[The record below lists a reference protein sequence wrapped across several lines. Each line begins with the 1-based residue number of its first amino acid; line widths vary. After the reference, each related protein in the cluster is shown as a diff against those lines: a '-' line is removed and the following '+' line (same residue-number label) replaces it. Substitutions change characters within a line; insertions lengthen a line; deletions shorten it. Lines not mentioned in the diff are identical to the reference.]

1 MQGRRTVHE
10 FGIMATLLRD
20 AATAAGG
27 EKIRALKVRVGP
39 LSGVVVD
46 ALRFAFESMAPGTAA
61 EGARLDVEET
71 RPEFKCPDCGALY
84 ETPVGAYR
92 CPECGSARGELAAGN
107 EMELESIEV
116 Q

>member
-1 MQGRRTVHE
+1 VHE
-10 FGIMATLLRD
+10 FGIMEPLLRE
-20 AATAAGG
+20 AVAAAGG

-61 EGARLDVEET
+61 EGARLDVVET
-71 RPEFKCPDCGALY
+71 RPEFRCPDCGCLY

-92 CPECGSARGELAAGN
+92 CPGCGSARGELAAGN